1 LANLTG
7 KERVMARGKLLPLAL
22 PNVEVD
28 AYVQARFKEFL
39 VNSNKRTFTLGDF
52 GINEHIQPLI
62 EKLALK
68 RPEWRFTASYG
79 NFHSRDDAELII
91 DFEVKDFQ
99 VFDKREVLG
108 VVELGSYSYK
118 TKLFNFMIG
127 NHRTSAAL
135 ERANSYKTSNM
146 DKAVKLVL
154 KHFGARDDQ
163 ELYDEAYRVG
173 VDKLSGQTREKSG
186 MVKRLWAGSDDK
198 TFAYIL
204 AHWDEFL
211 MSIADVRER
220 ESLRRLPE
228 IQEEALL
235 LNTLYKT
242 GTTTS
247 GGAYTIYQQGDYY
260 LMTCRT
266 GQLEKK
272 AADELPNNVR
282 HKLGVLKLVKDGQA
296 VSGIGF
302 RANETTFMVF
312 RDKE

>member
-1 LANLTG
+1 
-7 KERVMARGKLLPLAL
+7 MARAKLVSLAL
-22 PNVEVD
+22 PNVEID

-39 VNSNKRTFTLGDF
+39 AGNTRKVYTLGDF

-79 NFHSRDDAELII
+79 NFHSRDDADLII

-108 VVELGSYSYK
+108 AVELGSYSYK
-118 TKLFNFMIG
+118 TKMHNFHIG

-135 ERANSYKTSNM
+135 ERANSYKTSNI

-163 ELYDEAYRVG
+163 ELYDQAYMNG
-173 VDKLSGQTREKSG
+173 VEKLSAQNREKSN
-186 MVKRLWAGSDDK
+186 MVRRLWASNDDK
-198 TFAYIL
+198 AFAYIL
-204 AHWDEFL
+204 ARWDEFI
-211 MSIADVRER
+211 MSISDVRER

-228 IQEEALL
+228 LQEEALL
-235 LNTLYKT
+235 LDTLYKT
-242 GTTTS
+242 GTS
-247 GGAYTIYQQGDYY
+247 PGGDAFTVCQQGDFY
-260 LMTCRT
+260 LMTNDA
-266 GQLEKK
+266 GVLEKK
-272 AADELPNNVR
+272 SGDELPNNVR

-296 VSGIGF
+296 VSDIGF

-312 RDKE
+312 KDKE

>member
-1 LANLTG
+1 
-7 KERVMARGKLLPLAL
+7 MARAKLVSLAL

-28 AYVQARFKEFL
+28 AYVQARFKEF
-39 VNSNKRTFTLGDF
+39 SANKKKTFTLGEF

-68 RPEWRFTASYG
+68 RPEWRFVASYG
-79 NFHSRDDAELII
+79 NYHGRDDADLIV

-99 VFDKREVLG
+99 VLDKREVLG

-127 NHRTSAAL
+127 NHRTSQAL

-154 KHFGARDDQ
+154 KHFGVRDDR
-163 ELYDEAYRVG
+163 ELYDQAYMVG
-173 VDKLSGQTREKSG
+173 VEKLSGQAREKG
-186 MVKRLWAGSDDK
+186 GVVRRLWAGSDDK
-198 TFAYIL
+198 AFTYIL
-204 AHWDEFL
+204 ARWEEFL

-220 ESLRRLPE
+220 EALRSLPE

-235 LNTLYKT
+235 LDTLYKT
-242 GTTTS
+242 GTS
-247 GGAYTIYQQGDYY
+247 PGGDAYTICQQGDYY
-260 LMTCRT
+260 LMTNN
-266 GQLEKK
+266 GGVLEKK
-272 AADELPNNVR
+272 SADELPNNVR

-296 VSGIGF
+296 VSDIGF

>member
-1 LANLTG
+1 
-7 KERVMARGKLLPLAL
+7 MARAKIVKLAL
-22 PNVEVD
+22 PNVEID

-39 VNSNKRTFTLGDF
+39 AGNTRKVYTLGEF

-79 NFHSRDDAELII
+79 NFHSRDDADLII

-108 VVELGSYSYK
+108 AVELGSYSYK
-118 TKLFNFMIG
+118 TKLHNFHIG

-154 KHFGARDDQ
+154 KHFGARDDK
-163 ELYDEAYRVG
+163 ELYDQAYMNG
-173 VDKLSGQTREKSG
+173 VEKLSAQNREKSN
-186 MVKRLWAGSDDK
+186 MVRRLWAGSDDK
-198 TFAYIL
+198 AFAYIL
-204 AHWDEFL
+204 ARWDEFI
-211 MSIADVRER
+211 MSISDVRER

-228 IQEEALL
+228 LQEEALL
-235 LNTLYKT
+235 LDTLYKT
-242 GTTTS
+242 GTS
-247 GGAYTIYQQGDYY
+247 PGGGAYTICQQGDYY
-260 LMTCRT
+260 LMTNN
-266 GQLEKK
+266 GGVLEKK
-272 AADELPNNVR
+272 SGDELPNNVR

-296 VSGIGF
+296 VSDIGF

-312 RDKE
+312 KDKE

>member
-1 LANLTG
+1 
-7 KERVMARGKLLPLAL
+7 MARGKLLPLAL

-28 AYVQARFKEFL
+28 TYVQARFKEFL

-79 NFHSRDDAELII
+79 NFHSRDDADLII

-99 VFDKREVLG
+99 VFDKRELLG

-118 TKLFNFMIG
+118 TKMHNFYIG

-154 KHFGARDDQ
+154 KHFGVRDDR
-163 ELYDEAYRVG
+163 ELYDQAYMNG
-173 VDKLSGQTREKSG
+173 VEKLSAQTREKSNI
-186 MVKRLWAGSDDK
+186 VRKLWSGSDDK
-198 TFAYIL
+198 AFAYIL
-204 AHWDEFL
+204 ARWDEFL

-235 LNTLYKT
+235 LDTLYKT
-242 GTTTS
+242 GTS
-247 GGAYTIYQQGDYY
+247 PGGGAYTICQQGDYY
-260 LMTCRT
+260 LMTNN
-266 GQLEKK
+266 GGVLEKK
-272 AADELPNNVR
+272 SGDELPNNVR

-296 VSGIGF
+296 VSSIGF

-312 RDKE
+312 KDKE

>member
-1 LANLTG
+1 
-7 KERVMARGKLLPLAL
+7 MARAKLVSLAL

-28 AYVQARFKEFL
+28 AYIQARFKEFL
-39 VNSNKRTFTLGDF
+39 VNSNKRTFTLGEF
-52 GINEHIQPLI
+52 GINEYIQPLI

-79 NFHSRDDAELII
+79 NFHSRDDADLII

-118 TKLFNFMIG
+118 TKLHNFMIG
-127 NHRTSAAL
+127 NHRTSQAL

-154 KHFGARDDQ
+154 KHFGVRDDR
-163 ELYDEAYRVG
+163 ELYDQAYMNG
-173 VDKLSGQTREKSG
+173 VEKLSSQNREKSN
-186 MVKRLWAGSDDK
+186 MVRRLWAGSDDK
-198 TFAYIL
+198 AFAYIL
-204 AHWDEFL
+204 ARWDEFL

-220 ESLRRLPE
+220 ESLRRLPDL
-228 IQEEALL
+228 IEEALL
-235 LNTLYKT
+235 LDTLYKT
-242 GTTTS
+242 GTS
-247 GGAYTIYQQGDYY
+247 PGGGAYTICQQGDFY
-260 LMTCRT
+260 LMTNN
-266 GQLEKK
+266 GGVLEKK
-272 AADELPNNVR
+272 SGDELPNNVR

-296 VSGIGF
+296 VSDIGF

-312 RDKE
+312 KDKE

>member
-1 LANLTG
+1 MPRA
-7 KERVMARGKLLPLAL
+7 KLVSLAL
-22 PNVEVD
+22 PNVDVNT
-28 AYVQARFKEFL
+28 YVQARFKEFL
-39 VNSNKRTFTLGDF
+39 VNSNKKTFALGEF

-68 RPEWRFTASYG
+68 RPEWRFVASYG
-79 NFHSRDDAELII
+79 NYHSRDDADLIV

-108 VVELGSYSYK
+108 VIELGSYSYK
-118 TKLFNFMIG
+118 TKMHNFMIG

-154 KHFGARDDQ
+154 KHFGVRDDR
-163 ELYDEAYRVG
+163 ELYDQAYMNG
-173 VDKLSGQTREKSG
+173 VEKLSGQLREKTG
-186 MVKRLWAGSDDK
+186 VVRRLWAGSDDK
-198 TFAYIL
+198 VFDYVL
-204 AHWDEFL
+204 ERWDEFL
-211 MSIADVRER
+211 MSIADVRVR
-220 ESLRRLPE
+220 ESLRKLPE

-242 GTTTS
+242 GTS
-247 GGAYTIYQQGDYY
+247 PGGDAYTICQQGDYY
-260 LMTCRT
+260 LMTNN
-266 GQLEKK
+266 GGVLKK
-272 AADELPNNVR
+272 KSADELPNNVR

-296 VSGIGF
+296 VSDIGF

-312 RDKE
+312 KDKE

>member
-1 LANLTG
+1 
-7 KERVMARGKLLPLAL
+7 MARAKLLPLAL

-68 RPEWRFTASYG
+68 RPEWRFVASYG
-79 NFHSRDDAELII
+79 NYHSRDDAELII

-135 ERANSYKTSNM
+135 ERANSYKTSNI

-163 ELYDEAYRVG
+163 ELYHQAYTVG
-173 VDKLSGQTREKSG
+173 IDKLSGQLREKTG
-186 MVKRLWAGSDDK
+186 VVRRLWAGSDDK
-198 TFAYIL
+198 VFDYVL
-204 AHWDEFL
+204 ERWDEFL
-211 MSIADVRER
+211 MSIADVRVR

-235 LNTLYKT
+235 LNT
-242 GTTTS
+242 
-247 GGAYTIYQQGDYY
+247 
-260 LMTCRT
+260 
-266 GQLEKK
+266 
-272 AADELPNNVR
+272 
-282 HKLGVLKLVKDGQA
+282 
-296 VSGIGF
+296 
-302 RANETTFMVF
+302 
-312 RDKE
+312 

>member
-1 LANLTG
+1 
-7 KERVMARGKLLPLAL
+7 MARAKIVKLAL

-28 AYVQARFKEFL
+28 TYVQGTWKEF
-39 VNSNKRTFTLGDF
+39 VTGHTRKTFTLGEF
-52 GINEHIQPLI
+52 GISEHIQPLI

-68 RPEWRFTASYG
+68 RPEWRFVAWYG
-79 NFHSRDDAELII
+79 SFHSRDDADLIV
-91 DFEVKDFQ
+91 DFEVRDFQ
-99 VFDKREVLG
+99 VLDKREVLG
-108 VVELGSYSYK
+108 VIELGSWSYK
-118 TKLFNFMIG
+118 TKLHNFNIG
-127 NHRTSAAL
+127 NHRTSQAL
-135 ERANSYKTSNM
+135 SRATSYKTSNM

-173 VDKLSGQTREKSG
+173 VDKLSGQAREKGG

-198 TFAYIL
+198 VFDYVL
-204 AHWDEFL
+204 ERWDEFL

-220 ESLRRLPE
+220 EALRRLPE

-242 GTTTS
+242 GTATS

-272 AADELPNNVR
+272 SNNELPNNVR